1 MEHSVDLLAI
11 DIQNMEARL
20 TDLEE
25 KIDKIDSKLNQVID
39 AIMGNSLTKQGGFI
53 HDIELLNEKYKELEI
68 KTRRLESFKN
78 RVYWTVGVGATALL
92 LIQYLT
98 TIYSNVKQ

>member
-1 MEHSVDLLAI
+1 MEHSVDSLAI

-39 AIMGNSLTKQGGFI
+39 AILGNPLTKQGGFV
-53 HDIELLNEKYKELEI
+53 HEIELLNEKYKDLEQ
-68 KTRRLESFKN
+68 KTRKLESFKN
-78 RVYWTVGVGATALL
+78 RVYWTVGIGAAILL
-92 LIQYLT
+92 VIQYLT
-98 TIYSNVKQ
+98 TIYSNVKH

>member
-20 TDLEE
+20 TELEE
-25 KIDKIDSKLNQVID
+25 KIDNIDGKLNQVID

-53 HDIELLNEKYKELEI
+53 NDIELLNEKYKELEL

-98 TIYSNVKQ
+98 TIYSNVK